1 MKQKKIKVN
10 LSTFQ
15 KSFIFIILTLI
26 VGFFIILSFSREIIK
41 AKLYELEQ
49 NFSHTNRIESKN
61 DAISLFTKFRIND
74 ELKKNAMS
82 EGEIPLKE
90 AEIAYIMEQEIYR
103 KSQDTQNPSFI
114 IIKLLN
120 IINKTRNKPIIVIK
134 KNENYI
140 KQLNLAYFYERNRKY
155 QKAVEHFQILLD
167 DKNYPDYLK
176 EITNLH
182 IAYCKALNAI

>member
-134 KNENYI
+134 K
-140 KQLNLAYFYERNRKY
+140 
-155 QKAVEHFQILLD
+155 
-167 DKNYPDYLK
+167 
-176 EITNLH
+176 
-182 IAYCKALNAI
+182 